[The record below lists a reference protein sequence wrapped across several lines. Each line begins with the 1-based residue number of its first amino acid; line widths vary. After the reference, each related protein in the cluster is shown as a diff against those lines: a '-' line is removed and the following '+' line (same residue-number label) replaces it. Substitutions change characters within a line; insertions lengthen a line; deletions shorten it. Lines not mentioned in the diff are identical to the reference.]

1 MKKDVK
7 KIAVLLFIGIAGLV
21 FLVGRKKGDI
31 SYIGSDSEIAAEGVE
46 IASGSEI
53 KADVKEGSET
63 GPASASSITVL
74 ESVAS
79 PSTIYVYVCGCVKS
93 EGVYELSEGDRV
105 DKAVKLAGGFR
116 KNADTKL
123 VNLAAPVTDGLEI
136 YVPEKGESGVTGNSG
151 TENGSLS
158 LNEGTAQISGNGSAS
173 AGTGLVNIN
182 TASSEEL
189 QTISGVGPSKAN
201 LIIDYRNSNGGF
213 KKIEDIMNIKGIKEG
228 LFNKI
233 KDKITV

>member
-1 MKKDVK
+1 M
-7 KIAVLLFIGIAGLV
+7 
-21 FLVGRKKGDI
+21 
-31 SYIGSDSEIAAEGVE
+31 
-46 IASGSEI
+46 
-53 KADVKEGSET
+53 
-63 GPASASSITVL
+63 
-74 ESVAS
+74 
-79 PSTIYVYVCGCVKS
+79 
-93 EGVYELSEGDRV
+93 
-105 DKAVKLAGGFR
+105 
-116 KNADTKL
+116 
-123 VNLAAPVTDGLEI
+123 
-136 YVPEKGESGVTGNSG
+136 
-151 TENGSLS
+151 
-158 LNEGTAQISGNGSAS
+158 NGSAS